1 MQPDPAVR
9 PTLLVAA
16 STFPAE
22 PGDGTPG
29 FVLDLATALSDE
41 YRIVVVA
48 PMTKGARK
56 HQRIGDVEVR
66 RYTYFP
72 SRWQDLA
79 DGAIVDNLRAKRS
92 RWVQVPFFFGAMA
105 TALGRERR
113 RSRPDVALLH
123 WIIPQGAVGRLVLG
137 DLPRV
142 VTTLGGDLYALRN
155 PVLQAV
161 KRAVIRTAASVTC
174 MSTDMASELGKL
186 GARPDQV
193 HVVPMGVDLAPI
205 TAAVARES
213 RVPGRVLF
221 VGRLVEKKGAVVL
234 LDALDRMAERPAE
247 VVVVGDGPLR
257 GVLERRAGDG
267 VTFLG
272 ARGKDDLASEYAR
285 ASIALYP
292 SVPAANGDRDGLPV
306 ALLEAM
312 SAGCA
317 IVASAVPGIVDV
329 IRDGE
334 NGLLVPPGDAAALAA
349 AVDRLLAD
357 PALAERLGRAAAV
370 TAAAHTVDA
379 VADRYRGLLASALRG

>member
-1 MQPDPAVR
+1 MQPDSAVR

-29 FVLDLATALSDE
+29 FVLDLALALSDE
-41 YRIVVVA
+41 YRVVVVA
-48 PMTKGARK
+48 PLTRGARK

-66 RYTYFP
+66 RYGYFP
-72 SRWQDLA
+72 ARWRDLA
-79 DGAIVDNLRAKRS
+79 DGAIVDNLKADRS
-92 RWVQVPFFFGAMA
+92 RWLQVPFFFGAMA
-105 TALGRERR
+105 AALVRERR
-113 RSRPDVALLH
+113 RAQPDIALLH

-137 DLPRV
+137 RLPRV
-142 VTTLGGDLYALRN
+142 VTTLGGDLYALRH

-161 KRAVIRTAASVTC
+161 KRAVIRSAASVTC
-174 MSTDMASELGKL
+174 MSTDMARELGAL

-193 HVVPMGVDLAPI
+193 HVVPMGVDTAPI
-205 TAAVARES
+205 VAATARET

-234 LDALDRMAERPAE
+234 LDALERMTAQPAE

-257 GVLERRAGDG
+257 RQLEERAGAG
-267 VTFLG
+267 VAFLG
-272 ARGKDDLASEYAR
+272 ARGKDALAAEYAR
-285 ASIALYP
+285 AGIALYP

-317 IVASAVPGIVDV
+317 VVASAVPGIVDV
-329 IRDGE
+329 VEDGV
-334 NGLLVPPGDAAALAA
+334 NGLLVAPGDPDALAA
-349 AVDRLLAD
+349 AMGRLIAD
-357 PALAERLGRAAAV
+357 PALAARLGRAAAE
-370 TAAAHTVDA
+370 TAAAYTVGA
-379 VADRYRGLLASALRG
+379 VADRYRTLLRAALA